1 MPAVRRQSADPLERY
16 YSRPIFAAPLVRWL
30 QMVAFGEVPSSPR
43 SRAAAKA
50 ALDPMALAVEPCVG
64 QGHLILGARQ
74 YGLRHARAPWRT
86 LDLDPRARA
95 AMWIGDWR
103 QPPSSWQP
111 RNDNAWARQIR
122 LADELAVAPLVLT
135 NPPFSIAID
144 VVEASWRLCPR
155 AVVVVLQR
163 QTWHEPTEDRAD
175 FFRQHPPDVITI
187 GRCTFLG
194 PDGRT
199 IRGKNGKAGGGD
211 STSYALFVFGPD
223 DGGNQQGLAG
233 GMARIIDWRGWR
245 DAA

>member
-95 AMWIGDWR
+95 AMWLGDWR
-103 QPPSSWQP
+103 KSPATWRP
-111 RNDNAWARQIR
+111 RNDNARARQER
-122 LADELAVAPLVLT
+122 LAGDLAAAPLVVT
-135 NPPFSIAID
+135 NPPFSIACD
-144 VVEASWRLCPR
+144 VVEASWYNCPH
-155 AVVVVLQR
+155 AVVAVLQR

-175 FFRQHPPDVITI
+175 FFTHHPPDVITI

-194 PDGRT
+194 PDGRAV
-199 IRGKNGKAGGGD
+199 RGKNGKAGGGD
-211 STSYALFVFGPD
+211 STVYAWFVYGPD
-223 DGGNQQGLAG
+223 RQGLAG
-233 GMARIIDWRGWR
+233 GMARITDWRGWR

>member
-30 QMVAFGEVPSSPR
+30 QMVTFGEVPSSPR

-74 YGLRHARAPWRT
+74 SGLRHARAPWRT

-95 AMWIGDWR
+95 AMWLGDWR
-103 QPPSSWQP
+103 KSPATWQP
-111 RNDNAWARQIR
+111 RNDNARARQGR
-122 LADELAVAPLVLT
+122 LADELAAAPLVLT

-175 FFRQHPPDVITI
+175 FFRQHPPDIITV
-187 GRCTFLG
+187 GRCKFFG
-194 PDGRT
+194 PDGRPV
-199 IRGKNGKAGGGD
+199 RDKYGRPGGGD
-211 STSYALFVFGPD
+211 HSSYAWFVYGPD
-223 DGGNQQGLAG
+223 RQGLAG